1 MRTKKAKQQFGNSKI
16 MEKIEITDYDSC
28 IVCSEYMGTFKNEL
42 QVSTAYSEKTI
53 LDIIGEFS
61 LLRNLSQKLTTMIL

>member
-1 MRTKKAKQQFGNSKI
+1 

-42 QVSTAYSEKTI
+42 QVSTAYSEKII
-53 LDIIGEFS
+53 LDIIGE
-61 LLRNLSQKLTTMIL
+61 I